1 MTSHAMS
8 KFEILNAVA
17 AGEMSVEQGSQL
29 LNAMAK
35 PNPLTL
41 KVSPK
46 GALSV
51 YGLQRMPVSLYIG
64 QWERLWGF
72 TDEMQDFAETNAD
85 RLKRKGNPSRVTT
98 PTNDS
103 CEA

>member
-29 LNAMAK
+29 LSAMAK
-35 PNPLTL
+35 PKPLTL
-41 KVSPK
+41 RVSVK
-46 GALSV
+46 GTLSV
-51 YGLQRMPVSLYIG
+51 YGLQRMPVSLYID

-72 TDEMQDFAETNAD
+72 TDEMQEFAESNAD
-85 RLKRKGNPSRVTT
+85 RLKRKDHLKRESIPAS
-98 PTNDS
+98 DS

>member
-1 MTSHAMS
+1 MSSDAMS

-29 LNAMAK
+29 LSAMAK
-35 PNPLTL
+35 PKPLTL
-41 KVSPK
+41 RVSVK

-51 YGLQRMPVSLYIG
+51 YGLQRMPVSLYID

-72 TDEMQDFAETNAD
+72 IDDMQDFAETNAD
-85 RLKRKGNPSRVTT
+85 RLKRKDHLKRELTSVDDP
-98 PTNDS
+98 

>member
-1 MTSHAMS
+1 MSSDAMT

-17 AGEMSVEQGSQL
+17 AGEMTVEQGSQL

-51 YGLQRMPVSLYIG
+51 YGLQRMPVTLYVD

-72 TDEMQDFAETNAD
+72 IDDMQDFAETNAD
-85 RLKRKGNPSRVTT
+85 HLKRKDILKRERTSVDDP
-98 PTNDS
+98 

>member
-1 MTSHAMS
+1 MSSDAMS

-29 LNAMAK
+29 LSAMAK

-51 YGLQRMPVSLYIG
+51 YGLQRMPVTLYVD

-72 TDEMQDFAETNAD
+72 IDDMQDFAETNAD
-85 RLKRKGNPSRVTT
+85 RLKRKEHLKRESIPASE
-98 PTNDS
+98 S
-103 CEA
+103 FEA